1 VVATLLILCLSGR
14 GIIALLKIG
23 NLLMGLGELL
33 LQFLVILS
41 KIVVVL
47 RQVGHLAVQIIFRVS
62 QGRDLIVKFL
72 NFLCLSI
79 KVGLKSHHLLLE
91 LFNLKLIS
99 FRGAR

>member
-1 VVATLLILCLSGR
+1 
-14 GIIALLKIG
+14 
-23 NLLMGLGELL
+23 MGLGELL

-47 RQVGHLAVQIIFRVS
+47 GQVGHLAVQVICRVS
-62 QGRDLIVKFL
+62 QGRDLVVKFL
-72 NFLCLSI
+72 DLISLSI
-79 KVGLKSHHLLLE
+79 KVGLKSLHLLLE

>member
-1 VVATLLILCLSGR
+1 
-14 GIIALLKIG
+14 
-23 NLLMGLGELL
+23 MGLGELL

-47 RQVGHLAVQIIFRVS
+47 GQVGHLDVQIICRVS
-62 QGRDLIVKFL
+62 QGRDLDVKFL
-72 NFLCLSI
+72 DLLSLSI
-79 KVGLKSHHLLLE
+79 KVDLKSLYLLLE